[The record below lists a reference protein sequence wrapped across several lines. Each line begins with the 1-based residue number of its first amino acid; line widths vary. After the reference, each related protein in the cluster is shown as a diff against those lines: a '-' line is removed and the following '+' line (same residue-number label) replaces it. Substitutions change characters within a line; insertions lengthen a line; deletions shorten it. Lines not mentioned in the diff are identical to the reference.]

1 MIFPVPSKKVWTL
14 PFTFI
19 LSWSLHGVWI
29 VHIRRRANDCVTNLL
44 SVPVEMRK
52 ASCWWLCC
60 HRYLL
65 RFMAAYC
72 RTSPLGPF
80 RGGGGVSVWAE
91 LPSQRGISPLSR
103 RMTGPCP
110 LHYADRTRTEPL
122 YSMGRSNRKG
132 LHPIQ
137 PTGQMASVS
146 PYVCFQRILGI
157 GCPAGFG
164 GHMFADFCLPIED
177 NGWPNRV
184 RLKNGQADPIGPVVW
199 KGPKTTNP
207 TINDD
212 SKRGEQ
218 TSHSP
223 RLSGVS

>member
-1 MIFPVPSKKVWTL
+1 
-14 PFTFI
+14 
-19 LSWSLHGVWI
+19 
-29 VHIRRRANDCVTNLL
+29 
-44 SVPVEMRK
+44 
-52 ASCWWLCC
+52 
-60 HRYLL
+60 
-65 RFMAAYC
+65 
-72 RTSPLGPF
+72 
-80 RGGGGVSVWAE
+80 
-91 LPSQRGISPLSR
+91 
-103 RMTGPCP
+103 MTGPCP

-184 RLKNGQADPIGPVVW
+184 RLKNGQTDPIGPVVW

-212 SKRGEQ
+212 SKRGNRLRTVLGFPVSVNNNLRAVNNYKALLLVHFFFFNFFSLRTYLAVCVDLQ
-218 TSHSP
+218 IKMTYPSP
-223 RLSGVS
+223 CLNTYVCGCGTFYVSLVC